1 MSVALI
7 FNQKPTEEWQRN
19 LQELFP
25 DTKVEVYPNIS
36 NPEDVEFIA
45 TWKPHKNYVAEF
57 PNLKVVQSVGAGI
70 DHLLHTKIPDSIKV
84 TRIVDPALKQE
95 MFEHVLACVMTSMKN
110 LLTYYKD
117 QVRKEW
123 KPTIYQNIKETTI
136 TILGL
141 GEIGKLVAEQ
151 FVALGFQVKGW
162 SNSPKNI
169 NGVESFSGKE
179 GLNAAISKTNFIVNI
194 LPLTDDTEGILN
206 KDFFKECSDHTV
218 LVNVGRGAHLVEKDL
233 LIAIEEKQIKEAYL
247 DVFVEEPLPEN
258 HPFWTNENVYVT
270 PHIASVTNATT
281 ALKQVADNYNR
292 MKNNETLLNEVSLE
306 RGY

>member
-1 MSVALI
+1 MSLALI
-7 FNQKPTEEWQRN
+7 FNQKSTEEWQRN
-19 LQELFP
+19 LQELLP

-36 NPEDVEFIA
+36 NLEDVEFIA

-218 LVNVGRGAHLVEKDL
+218 LVNVGRGAHLIEKDL

>member
-1 MSVALI
+1 MSLALI
-7 FNQKPTEEWQRN
+7 FNQKSTEEWQRN
-19 LQELFP
+19 LQELLP

-36 NPEDVEFIA
+36 NLEDVEFIA

-206 KDFFKECSDHTV
+206 KDFFKECSVHAV
-218 LVNVGRGAHLVEKDL
+218 LINVGRGAHLVEKDL

>member
-19 LQELFP
+19 LQELLP

-36 NPEDVEFIA
+36 NPKDVEFIA
-45 TWKPHKNYVAEF
+45 TWKPHKNYVTEF

-70 DHLLHTKIPDSIKV
+70 DHLLHTKISESIKV

-123 KPTIYQNIKETTI
+123 NPTTYQNIKETAI

-151 FVALGFQVKGW
+151 FVALGFRVKGW
-162 SNSPKNI
+162 SNSQKNM
-169 NGVESFSGKE
+169 NGVATFVGKE
-179 GLNAAISKTNFIVNI
+179 GLNSAIANTDFIVNI
-194 LPLTDDTEGILN
+194 LPLTTETESILN
-206 KDFFKECSDHTV
+206 YKFFNQCSKQTV
-218 LVNVGRGAHLVEKDL
+218 LINVGRGAHLVEKDL

-247 DVFVEEPLPEN
+247 DVFREEPLPEN
-258 HPFWTNENVYVT
+258 HPFWSNKNIYIT

-281 ALKQVADNYNR
+281 ALQQVATNYKKL
-292 MKNNETLLNEVSLE
+292 KNMETLENEVSLDK
-306 RGY
+306 GY

>member
-19 LQELFP
+19 LQELLP

-36 NPEDVEFIA
+36 NPDDVEFIA

-233 LIAIEEKQIKEAYL
+233 LIAIEEKHIKEAYL

-258 HPFWTNENVYVT
+258 HPFWTNKNVYVT

>member
-206 KDFFKECSDHTV
+206 KDFFKECSVHAV
-218 LVNVGRGAHLVEKDL
+218 LINVGRGAHLVEKDL

>member
-1 MSVALI
+1 MSLALI
-7 FNQKPTEEWQRN
+7 FNQKSTEEWQRN
-19 LQELFP
+19 LQELLP

-36 NPEDVEFIA
+36 NLEDVEFIA

-206 KDFFKECSDHTV
+206 KDFFKECSVHAV
-218 LVNVGRGAHLVEKDL
+218 LINVGRGAHLVEKDL

-247 DVFVEEPLPEN
+247 DVFVEEPLSEN

>member
-1 MSVALI
+1 L
-7 FNQKPTEEWQRN
+7 
-19 LQELFP
+19 LP
-25 DTKVEVYPNIS
+25 D
-36 NPEDVEFIA
+36 
-45 TWKPHKNYVAEF
+45 
-57 PNLKVVQSVGAGI
+57 LKVVQSVGAGI

-123 KPTIYQNIKETTI
+123 KPTTYQNIKETTI

-179 GLNAAISKTNFIVNI
+179 GLNAAVSKTNFIVNI

-258 HPFWTNENVYVT
+258 HPFWTNENIYVT

-292 MKNNETLLNEVSLE
+292 MKNNEALLNEVSLE

>member
-1 MSVALI
+1 MSLALI
-7 FNQKPTEEWQRN
+7 FNQKSTEEWQRN
-19 LQELFP
+19 LQELLP

-36 NPEDVEFIA
+36 NLEDVEFIA

-292 MKNNETLLNEVSLE
+292 MKNNEALLNEVSLE

>member
-1 MSVALI
+1 MSLALI

-19 LQELFP
+19 LQELLP

-123 KPTIYQNIKETTI
+123 KPTTYQNIKETTI

-169 NGVESFSGKE
+169 NGVESFSVKE
-179 GLNAAISKTNFIVNI
+179 GLNAAVSKTNFIVNI

-206 KDFFKECSDHTV
+206 KDFFKECSDHAV

-292 MKNNETLLNEVSLE
+292 MKNNEALLNEVSLE